1 MSQSLLISKNEHIQ
15 ANKKNGDDSACK
27 DQVRSVDASVM

>member
-15 ANKKNGDDSACK
+15 ANKKNSDDSACK